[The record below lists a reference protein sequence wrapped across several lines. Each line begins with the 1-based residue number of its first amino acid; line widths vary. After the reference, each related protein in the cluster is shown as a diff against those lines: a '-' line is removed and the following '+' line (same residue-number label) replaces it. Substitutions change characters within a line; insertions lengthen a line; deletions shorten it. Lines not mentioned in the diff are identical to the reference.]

1 MLETETDMN
10 ILEMKGAFMGMLAQ
24 IEDED
29 LLRRMLDNCIE
40 MVKQADQLDDLPA
53 EVLQA
58 LEIADL
64 DEDINDAIPNDAVFQ
79 QFKVWQKQ

>member
-1 MLETETDMN
+1 MN